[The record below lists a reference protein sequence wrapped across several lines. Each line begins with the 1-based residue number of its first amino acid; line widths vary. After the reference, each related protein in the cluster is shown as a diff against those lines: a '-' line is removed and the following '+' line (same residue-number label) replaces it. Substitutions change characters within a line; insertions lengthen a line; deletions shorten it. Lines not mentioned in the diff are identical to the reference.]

1 VNFVDRDCQDQV
13 RAESEVHDSEC
24 RLTVP
29 TNQLDL
35 LRRSE
40 MVRDHECYGAIEQQS
55 RVPDVVETK
64 RRLCMQVLPERLEL
78 MLGRYLDNEVD
89 RQNERAEK
97 GAQMLRT

>member
-1 VNFVDRDCQDQV
+1 
-13 RAESEVHDSEC
+13 
-24 RLTVP
+24 
-29 TNQLDL
+29 
-35 LRRSE
+35 
-40 MVRDHECYGAIEQQS
+40 MVREHECYEAPEQQS

-64 RRLCMQVLPERLEL
+64 RRLCMQVPPEKLEL